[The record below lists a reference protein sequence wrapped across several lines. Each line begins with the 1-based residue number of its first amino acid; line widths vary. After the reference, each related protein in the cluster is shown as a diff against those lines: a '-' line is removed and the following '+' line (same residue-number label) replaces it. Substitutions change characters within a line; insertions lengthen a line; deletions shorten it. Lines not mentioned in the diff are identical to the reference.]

1 MSPVQRRC
9 HMCGGTVPDSQGQLE
24 GCPTMCAECQHL
36 YIAGAYRRNWSI
48 RQYVL
53 EFLVTAAIILL
64 LATMLGAG
72 VYFMGRYL

>member
-1 MSPVQRRC
+1 
-9 HMCGGTVPDSQGQLE
+9 
-24 GCPTMCAECQHL
+24 MCAECRHL

-64 LATMLGAG
+64 LATILGAG